1 MRAIINNVQ
10 LKAVAAWLPQH
21 VEEMS
26 ALSAL
31 YGEAEV
37 SSIIKATGI
46 QQVRIADKD
55 ITAADMCQYAAEH
68 LINREGIDKFDIDGL
83 VFVSQ
88 TPDYI
93 LPATSISLQNRLG
106 LSKDTVC
113 IDIHY
118 GCSGFIY
125 GLFQAASWIS
135 CKACKKV
142 LVLCGDTTTRM
153 INPLDKS
160 LRMVFGECGTATLV
174 TEGNFSMGFHI
185 QSDGSGAD
193 RLIVPAGGSR
203 IPLSHETAKVE
214 YDKDG
219 NGRSQNDLFMDGA
232 AIFNFAVTQVPK
244 NIKVLLEDMQWEKEQ
259 VGLYALHQA
268 NEFMVGYVRKMLK
281 VNKNIVPTN
290 SAYFGNTGP
299 ATIPL
304 LLSDLCSENSL
315 YDLER
320 TVMCGFGVGLSW
332 GSIATNLAET
342 HFYKPINK

>member
-1 MRAIINNVQ
+1 MRTIINNVQ

-21 VEEMS
+21 VEEMF

-68 LINREGIDKFDIDGL
+68 LINREEVDKFDIDGL

-125 GLFQAASWIS
+125 GLFQAASWVS

-153 INPLDKS
+153 INP
-160 LRMVFGECGTATLV
+160 F
-174 TEGNFSMGFHI
+174 
-185 QSDGSGAD
+185 
-193 RLIVPAGGSR
+193 
-203 IPLSHETAKVE
+203 
-214 YDKDG
+214 
-219 NGRSQNDLFMDGA
+219 
-232 AIFNFAVTQVPK
+232 
-244 NIKVLLEDMQWEKEQ
+244 W
-259 VGLYALHQA
+259 
-268 NEFMVGYVRKMLK
+268 
-281 VNKNIVPTN
+281 
-290 SAYFGNTGP
+290 
-299 ATIPL
+299 
-304 LLSDLCSENSL
+304 
-315 YDLER
+315 
-320 TVMCGFGVGLSW
+320 
-332 GSIATNLAET
+332 
-342 HFYKPINK
+342 